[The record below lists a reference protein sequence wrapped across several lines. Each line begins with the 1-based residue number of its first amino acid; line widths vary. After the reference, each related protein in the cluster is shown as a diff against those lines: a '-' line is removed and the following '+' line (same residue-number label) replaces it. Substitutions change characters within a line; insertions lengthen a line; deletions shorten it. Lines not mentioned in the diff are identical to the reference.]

1 MARLKITL
9 PDKFVFSTK
18 IPIRIGDI
26 NRGGHLGHESFL
38 VIIEEAHERFL
49 RNLGYFKDGTRG
61 IGLIMVDVSIMYLR
75 QGRYGQILE
84 VKNAV
89 TDFTTKGFEMVY
101 KISDEKTG
109 LDLARAKAGYLFF
122 DYQQQSTIPV
132 PEDFKKKFLV

>member
-9 PDKFVFSTK
+9 PDEFVFSTK

-49 RNLGYFKDGTRG
+49 QSLGYFKNGAQG

-75 QGRYGQILE
+75 QGCYGQILE
-84 VKNAV
+84 VGIAI
-89 TDFTTKGFEMVY
+89 TDFTTKRFGMVY
-101 KISDEKTG
+101 KITDIETK
-109 LDLARAKAGYLFF
+109 LELARANAGYLFF

-132 PEDFKKKFLV
+132 PDDFKEKFLA